1 MVVCGV
7 SLDNNDVENVCELSE
22 EEEIVSFY
30 KIKVLFEGV

>member
-7 SLDNNDVENVCELSE
+7 SLDNNDVENVFELSE